1 MIQLLIKLGTQ
12 QWRAEPVCRVLQFT
26 HECLMLISTL
36 VTDATNEQRHS
47 HIGSINHCTLFQL
60 FWANFTIYY
69 SSTFPKVLHSDH
81 YSLNSNKFMPNLL
94 CSLSISSIIL
104 KIWQNIYLLFD
115 PSVSHSACLSVH
127 STISSN
133 LYHHVSVHLSIHLS
147 IPLSTC

>member
-1 MIQLLIKLGTQ
+1 MKSRTCLQ
-12 QWRAEPVCRVLQFT
+12 VLRFT
-26 HECLMLISTL
+26 HKSLMLISTL
-36 VTDATNEQRHS
+36 ITDAANEQRHS

-60 FWANFTIYY
+60 FWANFTIYC
-69 SSTFPKVLHSDH
+69 SSTFPQFLRSDH

-94 CSLSISSIIL
+94 CSLSISSINLNIR
-104 KIWQNIYLLFD
+104 QNIYLMLD

-147 IPLSTC
+147 IPLSTCLSVHVSI